1 MADEFFL
8 NEETNPV
15 AKRVKKSLT
24 DIKRTTLT
32 PILSYMHHNI
42 EENLQILLDTEN
54 RGSTPDEQL
63 LVLETLVDKIKKG
76 SNVVEEEEDNDN
88 NNKSSCRVLQN
99 HLSLEDVEY
108 MATMKIVKKLVI
120 TYCTAP
126 RNV

>member
-8 NEETNPV
+8 NEEETNPV
-15 AKRVKKSLT
+15 VKRVKKSLT

-32 PILSYMHHNI
+32 PILSYMYHNI

-88 NNKSSCRVLQN
+88 NKSSCRVLQN

-108 MATMKIVKKLVI
+108 MATMNIVKKLVI
-120 TYCTAP
+120 TYCNAP